1 MNSGFT
7 FVALLSVT
15 LLFSCKSKSNNKE
28 EPYSKYKNHIQLEA
42 KGFKVKDT
50 YLVFD
55 DSTKLSDDNMT
66 AVGRHVNLQILIDS
80 GWTVENGKIYP
91 GIGEKMECSDGKHV
105 FDKPDIMEEV
115 RPNGVPAEDGWL
127 VTIQAVINSVDKQYD
142 YFLVSFHVWD
152 KKSDAEITGSY
163 KLHFK
168 L

>member
-1 MNSGFT
+1 MNYRSVLIF
-7 FVALLSVT
+7 FLSVSLLLSCNAKKKNET
-15 LLFSCKSKSNNKE
+15 A
-28 EPYSKYKNHIQLEA
+28 SKYKNHIQLEA
-42 KGFKVKDT
+42 KGFKVKDA

-66 AVGRHVNLQILIDS
+66 AVGKHVNLEILIDS
-80 GWTVENGKIYP
+80 GWTVENGKIHP
-91 GIGEKMECSDGKHV
+91 GIGEKMESSDGKHI

-127 VTIQAVINSVDKQYD
+127 VTIQAVINSVAQQYD

-152 KKSDAEITGSY
+152 KKSNAAITGSY

-168 L
+168 LQ

>member
-1 MNSGFT
+1 MKLFSGFIIYS
-7 FVALLSVT
+7 FVVFLV
-15 LLFSCKSKSNNKE
+15 SCKGKTEKKE
-28 EPYSKYKNHIQLEA
+28 EPGNSKYKNHISLEA
-42 KGFKVKDT
+42 KGFKIKDA

-66 AVGRHVNLQILIDS
+66 TIGKHVNLILLIDS
-80 GWTVENGKIYP
+80 GWTVEDGKIYA
-91 GIGEKMECSDGKHV
+91 GIGEKVESNDGKHV
-105 FDKPDIMEEV
+105 FDEPDLMSTHG
-115 RPNGVPAEDGWL
+115 PVPAADGSQ
-127 VTIQAVINSVDKQYD
+127 VTIQAVINTVDKQYD